1 MSKKLDVICALLK
14 SLLNLPIFKSFRRV
28 NPEILVNFR
37 RILLDMFCKK
47 GVLKNFAKFTRKHLS
62 QRLSFNEIAG
72 LRLSAGK

>member
-37 RILLDMFCKK
+37 RILLDVFCKK
-47 GVLKNFAKFTRKHLS
+47 GVLLKTSLNS
-62 QRLSFNEIAG
+62 QENTLARDSL
-72 LRLSAGK
+72 LMKLQV